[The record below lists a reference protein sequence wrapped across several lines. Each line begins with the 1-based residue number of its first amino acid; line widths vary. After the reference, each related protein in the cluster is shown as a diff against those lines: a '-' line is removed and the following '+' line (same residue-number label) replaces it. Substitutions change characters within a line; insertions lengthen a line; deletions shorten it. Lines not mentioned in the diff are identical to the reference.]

1 MNAHW
6 AVMLGL
12 GLFVVVGCT
21 GAPID
26 NKPVHSPDPVLD
38 MLHQAIIEL
47 DGSIEELNRH
57 IADLQQI
64 PPSTDPTIQEL
75 YALDLD
81 GWQLHLQQWLLQRD
95 HLQFAVTQIQGARMD
110 SQAKAAAASQWN
122 ARQQQFIN
130 TFEELS
136 AHRQQLERKRF
147 DVESQVV
154 GRYFR

>member
-6 AVMLGL
+6 SVRLGL
-12 GLFVVVGCT
+12 GLLILVGCT
-21 GAPID
+21 GPTID
-26 NKPVHSPDPVLD
+26 NQPVQSADPVLD

-47 DGSIEELNRH
+47 DGSIEDLKRH
-57 IADLQQI
+57 IADLQQM
-64 PPSTDPTIQEL
+64 PPGTDPTIQEL

-95 HLQFAVTQIQGARMD
+95 HLEFAVSQIQRVRGDPQVKTAVE
-110 SQAKAAAASQWN
+110 SQWN
-122 ARQQQFIN
+122 ARQQRFVN

-136 AHRQQLERKRF
+136 AHRQRLERKRF
-147 DVESQVV
+147 DVESEVV